1 MTEAHRL
8 HRVATLL
15 ITASHETY
23 DHWPYVEQDDT
34 IRSMTRTLAHLL
46 NALVDGD
53 PPAQSKHLDELDG
66 LFARIPNGDTTP
78 GAT

>member
-1 MTEAHRL
+1 MTGAHRL

-15 ITASHETY
+15 ITVSHEAY
-23 DHWPYVEQDDT
+23 DHWPHVEQDDT

-53 PPAQSKHLDELDG
+53 PPAQRKHLDELDT
-66 LFARIPNGDTTP
+66 LFARIPNGDTTE